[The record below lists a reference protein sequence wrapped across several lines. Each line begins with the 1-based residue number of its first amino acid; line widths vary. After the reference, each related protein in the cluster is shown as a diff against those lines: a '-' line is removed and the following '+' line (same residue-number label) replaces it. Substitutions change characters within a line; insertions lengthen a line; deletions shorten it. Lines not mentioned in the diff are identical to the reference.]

1 MIKSLTIAL
10 FFFPF
15 TIFSQ
20 DKKPVQLFSS
30 EKAINANTPE
40 VVPKGKMA
48 FKVTHNF
55 GDIAGDNGGARRF
68 FGLDN
73 SADIRIAFTVGV
85 ANRLDLTAARAKGA
99 GLHQQLFELGLK
111 YQLLQQLENDPSH
124 PIAVTLFANNVITA
138 NKASVFPNQDNSFE
152 DFSDRLS
159 QVLQLII
166 ARKMGKVSVQLN
178 PTFVNRGYAV
188 RYDKKTMFAL
198 GGAVKLP
205 LGGRINLVLD
215 YFHPFRDQASKDAF
229 KVNENITFYDPLGV
243 GFEVLTAGHI
253 FRLNFTNSTEI
264 LENRFIPRTITS
276 WGEGQFRWGFTIT
289 RNFTLWR

>member
-15 TIFSQ
+15 TILSQ

-73 SADIRIAFTVGV
+73 SSDIRIAFTVGV

-99 GLHQQLFELGLK
+99 GLHQQLYELGLK
-111 YQLLQQLENDPSH
+111 YQLLQQLENDPSR
-124 PIAVTLFANNVITA
+124 PIAVTLFANNVLTA
-138 NKASVFPNQDNSFE
+138 NKASTFPNQDNSFE

-188 RYDKKTMFAL
+188 SYDKKTMFAL

-215 YFHPFRDQASKDAF
+215 YFHPFRDKASKDAF
-229 KVNENITFYDPLGV
+229 KANENITFYDPLGV